1 MPMMDDDEDMKDMTP
16 KVTTVNKLYYDNT
29 NDIYFSNGCSDGYRI
44 KFRNFQ
50 LRISREIG
58 KTAVHSEPL

>member
-16 KVTTVNKLYYDNT
+16 KVTFHMSYYDNT
-29 NDIYFSNGCSDGYRI
+29 NIYFSNDCSDGYRI

-50 LRISREIG
+50 LRIFREIG
-58 KTAVHSEPL
+58 KTAVHSEPS